1 MAFKSGHNQLSPAPS
16 SKTNQCDTPAQG
28 SLGPAENIIFFSFI
42 ISGNTGNLIFKDII
56 TSVRQAV
63 SEIRA
68 NDSSVNILI
77 AVGHAGF
84 TIDKKIAK
92 LVDGIDI
99 VVGGHTNTFLY
110 TGKGIKRLAYWLL
123 TNLKYDIVC

>member
-1 MAFKSGHNQLSPAPS
+1 MAISNDNLRNGKGLLTSYYYG
-16 SKTNQCDTPAQG
+16 SKIKLLWKRFVFNLLT
-28 SLGPAENIIFFSFI
+28 
-42 ISGNTGNLIFKDII
+42 GNTGDLVFNDII

-68 NDSSVNILI
+68 TDSSVNILI

-110 TGKGIKRLAYWLL
+110 TGEYTLL
-123 TNLKYDIVC
+123 EFDVLFVASIAE

>member
-1 MAFKSGHNQLSPAPS
+1 MLTCYYYGFKIKPLWKRFVFNLL
-16 SKTNQCDTPAQG
+16 T
-28 SLGPAENIIFFSFI
+28 
-42 ISGNTGNLIFKDII
+42 GNTGDLVFNDII

-84 TIDKKIAK
+84 TIDKMIAK

-110 TGKGIKRLAYWLL
+110 TGECSLIAFDVLL
-123 TNLKYDIVC
+123 VPLTTE

>member
-1 MAFKSGHNQLSPAPS
+1 MAISNDNLRNGKGLLTSYYYG
-16 SKTNQCDTPAQG
+16 SKIKLLWKRFVFNLLT
-28 SLGPAENIIFFSFI
+28 
-42 ISGNTGNLIFKDII
+42 GNTGDLVFNDII

-84 TIDKKIAK
+84 TTDKMIAK

-99 VVGGHTNTFLY
+99 VV
-110 TGKGIKRLAYWLL
+110 
-123 TNLKYDIVC
+123 

>member
-1 MAFKSGHNQLSPAPS
+1 ML
-16 SKTNQCDTPAQG
+16 T
-28 SLGPAENIIFFSFI
+28 
-42 ISGNTGNLIFKDII
+42 GNTGDLVFNDII

-84 TIDKKIAK
+84 TTDKKIAK
-92 LVDGIDI
+92 LVEGIDI

-110 TGKGIKRLAYWLL
+110 TGKGIYRLAYWLL
-123 TNLKYDIVC
+123 RSLRYDIVC

>member
-1 MAFKSGHNQLSPAPS
+1 ML
-16 SKTNQCDTPAQG
+16 T
-28 SLGPAENIIFFSFI
+28 
-42 ISGNTGNLIFKDII
+42 GNTGDLVFNDII

-68 NDSSVNILI
+68 NDSSINILI

-84 TIDKKIAK
+84 TSDKKIAK
-92 LVDGIDI
+92 LVDGIDV

-110 TGKGIKRLAYWLL
+110 TGKISLLAAY
-123 TNLKYDIVC
+123 KFKI